1 MRVVLDTTVCVAAAL
16 TEGVSHRIVK
26 AFIDDGFFTSVV
38 SHDLLA
44 EVRGVLL
51 RPRFGFSQGPGGVAP
66 SAIAAEPLPEV
77 AVYLTAIYFNAELHP
92 DVPNPPSRCK
102 DPDDDY
108 LLALAL
114 TANADVIV
122 SENWDL
128 LEVGPLE
135 GRIPV
140 LNGANFLRL
149 LREGGLEG

>member
-1 MRVVLDTTVCVAAAL
+1 MRVVLDTTVYVAAAL

-26 AFIDDGFFTSVV
+26 AFIDNGLFTSIV

-51 RPRFGFSQGPGGVAP
+51 RPRFGFTQGPVDR
-66 SAIAAEPLPEV
+66 
-77 AVYLTAIYFNAELHP
+77 YLTAIFFNAELH
-92 DVPNPPSRCK
+92 CK

-114 TANADVIV
+114 AANADVIV
-122 SENWDL
+122 SENWDV

-140 LNGANFLRL
+140 LNGAAFLRL

>member
-1 MRVVLDTTVCVAAAL
+1 MLDTTVYVAAAL

-26 AFIDDGFFTSVV
+26 AFIDEGFFTAIV

-44 EVRGVLL
+44 EIRGVLL
-51 RPRFGFSQGPGGVAP
+51 RPRFGFTQGPVDR
-66 SAIAAEPLPEV
+66 
-77 AVYLTAIYFNAELHP
+77 YLTAIFFNAELHP
-92 DVPNPPSRCK
+92 DVPDPPSRCK

-114 TANADVIV
+114 EANADVVV

-128 LEVGPLE
+128 LEVSPLE

-140 LNGANFLRL
+140 LKAGELLRL

>member
-1 MRVVLDTTVCVAAAL
+1 MRVVLDTTVYVAAAL

-26 AFIDDGFFTSVV
+26 AFIDNGSFTSIV

-51 RPRFGFSQGPGGVAP
+51 RPRFGFTQGPVDR
-66 SAIAAEPLPEV
+66 
-77 AVYLTAIYFNAELHP
+77 YLTAIFFNAELHS
-92 DVPNPPSRCK
+92 DVPDPPSRCK

-114 TANADVIV
+114 AANADVIV
-122 SENWDL
+122 SENWDV

-140 LNGANFLRL
+140 LNGAAFLRL